1 VNDPRE
7 PEERGGDLRAYDERG
22 AAEPDA
28 EGAAAEARAR
38 GRLEGGVLQQ
48 ALDGLRAE
56 LRARLPADERGVDW
70 MALYESLRRRFAS
83 AGMRSLP
90 AEVDEFGMDRA
101 ALERARPWLD
111 ALFDRWWRVEVS
123 GTDVVPHDG
132 HALFVA
138 NHSGLL
144 PWDGLMICHALA
156 RARIAPETPRFLVED
171 WLLGLPFAAP
181 FLTRLGGVRA
191 CRENAE
197 RLLRTHRSVV
207 AFPEGAKGATKVF
220 RQRYRVQRFGRGG
233 VVRTAIA
240 AGVPLVP
247 VAVVGAEEVHPVLF
261 KLESAARAIG
271 LPFVPVT
278 PTFPWLGPLGLLPL
292 PSKWWIG
299 LGEPIRTD
307 ELAPEAEED
316 EILVWRMNEQLRAA
330 VQALLDEGLKTRPSV
345 WS

>member
-1 VNDPRE
+1 
-7 PEERGGDLRAYDERG
+7 
-22 AAEPDA
+22 
-28 EGAAAEARAR
+28 
-38 GRLEGGVLQQ
+38 
-48 ALDGLRAE
+48 
-56 LRARLPADERGVDW
+56 
-70 MALYESLRRRFAS
+70 
-83 AGMRSLP
+83 
-90 AEVDEFGMDRA
+90 MDRA

-111 ALFDRWWRVEVS
+111 ALFDRWWRVDVS
-123 GTDVVPHDG
+123 GADGVP
-132 HALFVA
+132 AEQPCLFA
-138 NHSGLL
+138 SNHSGLL

-156 RARIAPETPRFLVED
+156 RARLAPETPRFLVED

-197 RLLRTHRSVV
+197 RLLRTRRSVV

-247 VAVVGAEEVHPVLF
+247 VAVVGAEEAHPVLF

-299 LGEPIRTD
+299 FGEPLRTD
-307 ELAPEAEED
+307 ELPPEAEED

-330 VQALLDEGLKTRPSV
+330 VQSLLDEGLKSRPSV

>member
-1 VNDPRE
+1 MTPHESEN
-7 PEERGGDLRAYDERG
+7 GDEDVDRPAVSDELDLVG
-22 AAEPDA
+22 D
-28 EGAAAEARAR
+28 AAEARAR
-38 GRLEGGVLQQ
+38 RRLEQGSVLRE
-48 ALDGLRAE
+48 ALDGLREE
-56 LRARLPADERGVDW
+56 LRSRLPSNEQGVDW
-70 MALYESLRRRFAS
+70 MALYESLRRRFGS
-83 AGMRSLP
+83 TGMRSLP

-101 ALERARPWLD
+101 ALETTRPWLD
-111 ALFDRWWRVEVS
+111 VLFDRWWRVEVS
-123 GTDVVPHDG
+123 GASELPHG
-132 HALFVA
+132 RPCLFVA

-144 PWDGLMICHALA
+144 PWDGLMVCHALA
-156 RARIAPETPRFLVED
+156 RAHPGPETPRFLVED
-171 WLLGLPFAAP
+171 WLLRLPFAQSW
-181 FLTRLGGVRA
+181 LTSLGGVRA

-197 RLLRTHRSVV
+197 RLLRTRRSVV

-240 AGVPLVP
+240 ARVPLVP
-247 VAVVGAEEVHPVLF
+247 VAIVGAEETHPLLF
-261 KLESAARAIG
+261 KVEAAARSLG

-299 LGEPIRTD
+299 FGEPLRTD
-307 ELAPEAEED
+307 ELDPEAADD

-330 VQALLDEGLKTRPSV
+330 VQSRLDEGLHERSSV

>member
-1 VNDPRE
+1 MAPMQEEPRE
-7 PEERGGDLRAYDERG
+7 PAHAG
-22 AAEPDA
+22 ADDAAPD

-38 GRLEGGVLQQ
+38 RRLERGLLDE

-56 LRARLPADERGVDW
+56 LRARLPAGERGVDW
-70 MALYESLRRRFAS
+70 MALFDSARRRLGS

-111 ALFDRWWRVEVS
+111 ALFERWWRVSVS
-123 GTDVVPHDG
+123 GTD
-132 HALFVA
+132 ALPRGRPCLYVA

-144 PWDGLMICHALA
+144 PWDGLMICHALH
-156 RARIAPETPRFLVED
+156 RERLAPETPRFLVED
-171 WLLGLPFAAP
+171 WLLRLPFAQP

-197 RLLRTHRSVV
+197 RLLRSGRSVV

-240 AGVPLVP
+240 TRVPLVP
-247 VAVVGAEEVHPVLF
+247 VGVVGAEEVHPVLF
-261 KLESAARAIG
+261 KLETAARAVG

-299 LGEPIRTD
+299 FGEPIRTD
-307 ELAPEAEED
+307 ELDPEAEHD
-316 EILVWRMNEQLRAA
+316 EILVWRLNEQLRAA
-330 VQALLDEGLKTRPSV
+330 VQARLDEGLRSRESV
-345 WS
+345 WG

>member
-1 VNDPRE
+1 MSESRE
-7 PEERGGDLRAYDERG
+7 PRIAGD
-22 AAEPDA
+22 AALGPDA
-28 EGAAAEARAR
+28 EGAAAEERAR
-38 GRLEGGVLQQ
+38 SRIESGLLRE
-48 ALDGLRAE
+48 ALAGLRDE
-56 LRARLPADERGVDW
+56 LRARLPSDEHGIDW
-70 MALYESLRRRFAS
+70 MALFDAARRRLGS

-111 ALFDRWWRVEVS
+111 ALFERWWRVEVD
-123 GTDVVPHDG
+123 GVDTVPRG
-132 HALFVA
+132 RPCLFVA

-144 PWDGLMICHALA
+144 PWDGLMVCRALA
-156 RARIAPETPRFLVED
+156 RALGAPETPRFLVED
-171 WLLGLPFAAP
+171 WLLELPFAQA

-197 RLLRTHRSVV
+197 RLLRARRSVV

-240 AGVPLVP
+240 ARVPLVP
-247 VAVVGAEEVHPVLF
+247 VAVVGAEESHPVLF
-261 KLESAARAIG
+261 KLEAAARAVG

-278 PTFPWLGPLGLLPL
+278 PTFPWLGPLGLVPL

-299 LGEPIRTD
+299 FGEPIRTD
-307 ELAPEAEED
+307 ELAPEAEHD
-316 EILVWRMNEQLRAA
+316 EILVWRLNEQLRAA
-330 VQALLDEGLKTRPSV
+330 VQLRLDEGLRSRPSV